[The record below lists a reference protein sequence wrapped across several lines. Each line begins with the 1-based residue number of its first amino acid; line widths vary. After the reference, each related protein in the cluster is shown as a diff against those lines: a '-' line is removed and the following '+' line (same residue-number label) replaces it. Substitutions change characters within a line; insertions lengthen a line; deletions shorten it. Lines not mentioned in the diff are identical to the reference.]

1 MVPEALDHAWIRAE
15 LAARRGVVG
24 TPLCF
29 EAQVGSTSD
38 LAREL
43 AIAGAPH
50 GTTVVA
56 DEQVAGRGRRGASRW
71 QTPPRVSIALST
83 VLRPPGIDPSSLG
96 RLGLCI
102 AIATAEAIEGSTG
115 AHVMV
120 KWPNDLVVEARGDL
134 VGTILKLG
142 GILVEPA
149 ILAVVPPRVGHVVVG
164 IGVNANLAA
173 ASMAPTDADALAPV
187 ALVDIVG
194 HAVSRERLVVE
205 ILEAVGGASDGWS
218 DATWPSWRARYE
230 ARMVWRGVEV
240 IAEGEASGSDRHH
253 GRLMGID
260 PSGALVIVGD
270 DGTASRVMTGRL
282 RANLRTQSAGRGV
295 SRV

>member
-187 ALVDIVG
+187 ALIDIVG

-205 ILEAVGGASDGWS
+205 ILEAVRRE
-218 DATWPSWRARYE
+218 THAR
-230 ARMVWRGVEV
+230 
-240 IAEGEASGSDRHH
+240 
-253 GRLMGID
+253 GR
-260 PSGALVIVGD
+260 VR
-270 DGTASRVMTGRL
+270 SRVTVRATRTSTGLPLTLRRSMTATRALSSSGTVRVSTEIGR
-282 RANLRTQSAGRGV
+282 AHV
-295 SRV
+295 